1 MTREADYT
9 DFFVFLPGQVV
20 CRRRRFC
27 TSYHVML
34 LHSSSFSIP
43 RQRHVYSMARRWVS
57 GGTTLAPPA
66 SDTTCLAYIDA
77 I

>member
-27 TSYHVML
+27 TSCHVML
-34 LHSSSFSIP
+34 LHSSSISIP
-43 RQRHVYSMARRWVS
+43 RQDRDKYVVWPE
-57 GGTTLAPPA
+57 GGLEEAPPLYHRWHPMRRV
-66 SDTTCLAYIDA
+66 SHT
-77 I
+77 